1 MSVSSKS
8 FQNVRPASSFP
19 ICAMTPASN
28 SEAMSVAPRRRSSTS
43 GSMDSSCVLRSAC
56 GTSYW
61 YMTAPTYPNSMFSAN
76 GDGVSVTVSL
86 KEMTPERNPDITC
99 FSAGRS
105 YTSCRHSRAVS
116 NSSGKFF
123 RVRAALSSC
132 AARSRCCHKGTRLP
146 GLARG
151 RNNDRAAHSRNR
163 AAYST
168 LSPTCVS
175 MMRCSSSVSNSSSS
189 RIGRL
194 PSPSGRRMMMPSSA
208 AYTCPS
214 NPYRCLIRV
223 VMAMA
228 HGSCTRLP
236 YGEWTITRQSPS
248 SSWQRSTTSSRSLG
262 IVPVAAR
269 CSASRSARLPM
280 ALSSNPSRRRRAIVV
295 VSNRLVLSPAMP
307 SETSARSPCAISRM
321 NRPWDRPNAASRP
334 SPSPCQNGSRAVR
347 PGAGTTT
354 TRSRVISWIC
364 QVDVPRVMTSPT
376 RDSYTI
382 SSSSSPTLR
391 GPGPEPSSGSTT
403 V

>member
-1 MSVSSKS
+1 
-8 FQNVRPASSFP
+8 
-19 ICAMTPASN
+19 
-28 SEAMSVAPRRRSSTS
+28 
-43 GSMDSSCVLRSAC
+43 
-56 GTSYW
+56 
-61 YMTAPTYPNSMFSAN
+61 
-76 GDGVSVTVSL
+76 
-86 KEMTPERNPDITC
+86 
-99 FSAGRS
+99 
-105 YTSCRHSRAVS
+105 
-116 NSSGKFF
+116 
-123 RVRAALSSC
+123 
-132 AARSRCCHKGTRLP
+132 
-146 GLARG
+146 
-151 RNNDRAAHSRNR
+151 
-163 AAYST
+163 
-168 LSPTCVS
+168 
-175 MMRCSSSVSNSSSS
+175 
-189 RIGRL
+189 
-194 PSPSGRRMMMPSSA
+194 MMPSSA

>member
-1 MSVSSKS
+1 
-8 FQNVRPASSFP
+8 
-19 ICAMTPASN
+19 
-28 SEAMSVAPRRRSSTS
+28 
-43 GSMDSSCVLRSAC
+43 MDSSCVLRSAC

-116 NSSGKFF
+116 NSNGKFF

-151 RNNDRAAHSRNR
+151 RNSDRAAHSRNR

-168 LSPTCVS
+168 LSPTCVP

-194 PSPSGRRMMMPSSA
+194 LSPSGRRMMMPSSA

-269 CSASRSARLPM
+269 CSASRSQDCRWRCHPIRHDVDVRLLSCRIGWSCLLRCRPRLPRVVLAPYRVRIGLGTVRM
-280 ALSSNPSRRRRAIVV
+280 PRPARRLRHARTAVG
-295 VSNRLVLSPAMP
+295 RYVLEQEPP
-307 SETSARSPCAISRM
+307 PH
-321 NRPWDRPNAASRP
+321 
-334 SPSPCQNGSRAVR
+334 
-347 PGAGTTT
+347 
-354 TRSRVISWIC
+354 
-364 QVDVPRVMTSPT
+364 
-376 RDSYTI
+376 
-382 SSSSSPTLR
+382 
-391 GPGPEPSSGSTT
+391 GPG
-403 V
+403 